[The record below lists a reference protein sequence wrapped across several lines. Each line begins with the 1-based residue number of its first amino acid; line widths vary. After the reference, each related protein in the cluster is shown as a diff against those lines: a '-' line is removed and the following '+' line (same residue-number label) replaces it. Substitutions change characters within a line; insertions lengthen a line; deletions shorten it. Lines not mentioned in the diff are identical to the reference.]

1 MDFNLK
7 TKAVIDAMS
16 YKGMLKTYRFA
27 KDGNPWL
34 LGDVGTYFMTTMIRK
49 KLVLT
54 PEERTKISKEIGWGE

>member
-16 YKGMLKTYRFA
+16 YKEMLKTYRFA
-27 KDGNPWL
+27 KIGNPWFC
-34 LGDVGTYFMTTMIRK
+34 GDVGTYFMTTMIRK